1 MKIVIFENEKEVD
14 EYVGKHIIEFI
25 RKNDHPVIGF
35 ATGNTPLGI
44 YRYFINEYENGHVD
58 FSKIIAFNLDEY
70 VGIERTHPRSFAMA
84 MKKSL
89 FDHIN
94 IKQENIYSLNGAAAD
109 MNKECFQYDQL
120 IQKNPIDIQIL
131 GIGMDGHIAYN
142 EPGSSF
148 TGGSHVVTLQEESR
162 KSSLDYGFDRIED
175 VPFEGVSQGIGTI
188 MQAKQLI
195 MIAKGSKKAK
205 LVKRMI
211 EGEVN
216 ENFPSSIIQRHH
228 NVIVVLDKDA
238 AKELKEK
245 K

>member
-1 MKIVIFENEKEVD
+1 
-14 EYVGKHIIEFI
+14 
-25 RKNDHPVIGF
+25 
-35 ATGNTPLGI
+35 
-44 YRYFINEYENGHVD
+44 
-58 FSKIIAFNLDEY
+58 
-70 VGIERTHPRSFAMA
+70 
-84 MKKSL
+84 
-89 FDHIN
+89 
-94 IKQENIYSLNGAAAD
+94 
-109 MNKECFQYDQL
+109 
-120 IQKNPIDIQIL
+120 
-131 GIGMDGHIAYN
+131 IGMDGHIAYN

-238 AKELKEK
+238 AKELEEK

>member
-216 ENFPSSIIQRHH
+216 ENFPSSIIQRHN